1 MKSNEIKPLV
11 WNNERVLTTKQIA
24 EAYGCK
30 EKQIRQNFNN
40 HKDRYKEGKHYYTLK
55 GSDLKFFKDY
65 VNSMEYVDNIDLVDK
80 RAPHTTIYTKKGA
93 FMAAKLIDTD
103 KAWDMYEQLVDHYF
117 TVNDAVNKPAL
128 PSDPNEILKLI
139 VQANEN
145 VSKRVTA
152 IEQDNIVMKE
162 QMSTINDVIILSA
175 EHWEEVKKV
184 VMERVHGITGN
195 VSKQRKLYRGLWKA
209 MQEQYNVT
217 KCKQIKDKDYAD
229 AIEFINNWEG
239 VS

>member
-128 PSDPNEILKLI
+128 PSDRSMTFRRKSHPCSKHWPRLKMY
-139 VQANEN
+139 
-145 VSKRVTA
+145 R
-152 IEQDNIVMKE
+152 DMK
-162 QMSTINDVIILSA
+162 
-175 EHWEEVKKV
+175 H
-184 VMERVHGITGN
+184 
-195 VSKQRKLYRGLWKA
+195 KQRSYSHRLHPYRMSFSFFPATMPLS
-209 MQEQYNVT
+209 QEQKGILTVSQPGEIP
-217 KCKQIKDKDYAD
+217 CIK
-229 AIEFINNWEG
+229 G
-239 VS
+239 

>member
-11 WNNERVLTTKQIA
+11 WNDERVLTTKQIA

-40 HKDRYKEGKHYYTLK
+40 HKDRYTEGKHYYLLVEEALK
-55 GSDLKFFKDY
+55 QFKQY
-65 VNSMEYVDNIDLVDK
+65 IKSMNYVDNIDLVAK
-80 RAPHTTIYTKKGA
+80 NTRHAIIYTKKGA

-117 TVNDAVNKPAL
+117 TVNDAINKPYL

-184 VMERVHGITGN
+184 VMERVHHITAN
-195 VSKQRKLYRGLWKA
+195 VSEQRKLYRGLWKA
-209 MQEQYNVT
+209 MQERYNVT
-217 KCKQIKDKDYAD
+217 KCKQIKDKDYTD

-239 VS
+239 VI

>member
-80 RAPHTTIYTKKGA
+80 RAPHTTIYTKKVA

-209 MQEQYNVT
+209 MQERYNVT

>member
-1 MKSNEIKPLV
+1 MVKNEIKPLV

-24 EAYGCK
+24 EAYGCE
-30 EKQIRQNFNN
+30 EKNIQMNYAN
-40 HKDRYKEGKHYYTLK
+40 HKNRYTEGKHFYKLVGKSLK
-55 GSDLKFFKDY
+55 SLKIHMASS
-65 VNSMEYVDNIDLVDK
+65 VNNTNGIGLVDK
-80 RAPHTTIYTKKGA
+80 RAKHCILWTKKGA

-162 QMSTINDVIILSA
+162 QMSTLNDVIILSA
-175 EHWEEVKKV
+175 EH
-184 VMERVHGITGN
+184 
-195 VSKQRKLYRGLWKA
+195 
-209 MQEQYNVT
+209 
-217 KCKQIKDKDYAD
+217 
-229 AIEFINNWEG
+229 
-239 VS
+239 

>member
-1 MKSNEIKPLV
+1 MKTDIITYQNQRI
-11 WNNERVLTTKQIA
+11 LTTKQLA
-24 EAYGCK
+24 AAYK
-30 EKQIRQNFNN
+30 TTQKVISKNFTRNI
-40 HKDRYKEGKHYYTLK
+40 KRYQEGKHYYTLSGDDK
-55 GSDLKFFKDY
+55 IAFISNCRQIDDGS
-65 VNSMEYVDNIDLVDK
+65 K
-80 RAPHTTIYTKKGA
+80 RARTLYLWTEKGA
-93 FMAAKLIDTD
+93 FMHAKSINTD
-103 KAWDMYEQLVDHYF
+103 DAWELYEKLVDHYF
-117 TVNDAVNKPAL
+117 TVNDAVNKPCL

-184 VMERVHGITGN
+184 VMERVHHITAN
-195 VSKQRKLYRGLWKA
+195 VSEQRKLYRGLWKA
-209 MQEQYNVT
+209 MQERYNVT

-229 AIEFINNWEG
+229 AIAFINNWEG